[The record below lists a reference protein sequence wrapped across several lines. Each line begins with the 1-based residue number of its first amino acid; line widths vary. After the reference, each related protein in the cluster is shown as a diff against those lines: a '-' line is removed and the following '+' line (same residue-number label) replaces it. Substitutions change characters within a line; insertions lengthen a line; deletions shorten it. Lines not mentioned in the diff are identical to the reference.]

1 VPTILLVEDEDLHRM
16 LIRSALEMADY
27 QVREAVNG
35 KEALRQYRLAPTDLV
50 ITDIVMPEKD
60 GLELIWELTR
70 DFPEIRIIAMSEP
83 HEAYD
88 YLRVAQLFGAN
99 CCLLK
104 PFLTETLLKAVREEL
119 ECDL

>member
-1 VPTILLVEDEDLHRM
+1 MATILLVEDEDTHRM
-16 LIRSALEMADY
+16 RIRSALEMADY

-60 GLELIWELTR
+60 GLELIWELRR
-70 DFPEIRIIAMSEP
+70 DFSEVRIIAMSEP
-83 HEAYD
+83 HKDFD
-88 YLRVAQLFGAN
+88 YLRVAQLFGVN
-99 CCLLK
+99 WCFLK
-104 PFLTETLLKAVREEL
+104 PFGMETLLKAVREEL

>member
-1 VPTILLVEDEDLHRM
+1 M

-60 GLELIWELTR
+60 GLELIWELKR
-70 DFPEIRIIAMSEP
+70 DFPEIKIIAMSEP
-83 HEAYD
+83 HKDYD
-88 YLRVAQLFGAN
+88 YLRVAQMFGVK
-99 CCLLK
+99 CHLLK
-104 PFLTETLLKAVREEL
+104 PFPTETLLKAVRKEL
-119 ECDL
+119 ECKL

>member
-1 VPTILLVEDEDLHRM
+1 MPTILLVEDEDTHRM

-83 HEAYD
+83 HEDFD
-88 YLRVAQLFGAN
+88 YLRVAQLFGVN
-99 CCLLK
+99 CCRLK

-119 ECDL
+119 ACDL

>member
-1 VPTILLVEDEDLHRM
+1 VATILLVEDEDTHRM
-16 LIRSALEMADY
+16 RIRSALEMADY

-60 GLELIWELTR
+60 GLELIWELKR

-83 HEAYD
+83 HED
-88 YLRVAQLFGAN
+88 FDFLRVAQLFGVN
-99 CCLLK
+99 RCLRK
-104 PFLTETLLKAVREEL
+104 PFPMEALLKAVRKEL